1 MGEVYEAEH
10 TGTGRRLALKVLR
23 SRLQNAD
30 DRARF
35 LREGQLAAS
44 VSHPHTVYI
53 FGSEEIS
60 GMPVISMELLPGGTL
75 KDRVA
80 AQGPLPVTDA
90 VSAVL
95 DIIGGLDAAQS
106 AGILHRDIKPSNC
119 FVDSDGAVKVGDFGL
134 SISTLARDVH
144 HELESGAFQGTP
156 QFAPPEQLRGEPLDV
171 RADIYAVGATL
182 YYLLTGQPPFDARDL
197 RDLFSRVT
205 TEIPK
210 SPRLV
215 RPDIHPGLASVV
227 LRCLAKTPAQRPASY
242 AVLADALRPFSSHD
256 DEPAHPGW
264 RVLANVADSLL
275 WAAPVSLWQLWV
287 IGPRAMSE
295 TTNPAIV
302 SPWVWLLSLAY
313 FVFFEGLWGAS
324 PGKRLFGLRV
334 TAEDGAP
341 ASWPR
346 IIGRTAIFFI
356 PSLLYTLAVLIN
368 ASLPALRAGTA
379 GIVDV
384 LTADVS
390 DTLWR
395 SMASL
400 LPILLLFATARRDKG
415 WAGLH
420 DLASRTRVVAR
431 VAVGGRRDTLPTVGA
446 QAFADAN
453 GTTRQRRCGPF
464 VVVSDAGSTGAG
476 RLLVGFDPIL
486 RRHVWIHAVT
496 SDTAPTSAARRDA
509 SREGRLHW
517 LTGKRAA
524 DDSWDAFEAPNGEPF
539 LKPERSAHAWRTV
552 KLWLLD
558 LASELTASVRDGTTP
573 ALGLDRLWLRGNG
586 HLVVLDFPAPG
597 IDAAQAREQAS
608 LTPVGLLSAVA
619 ARSLS
624 LAAPGEGPTL
634 IPLRARALINAW
646 SDRTPPTLQ
655 HAHESLVRVAAI
667 PDHSVRWR
675 RAIPIAIGS
684 VPTLVMLVVTLV
696 ALPALFGFMA
706 RNVEMLRLLESVH
719 NPNARNRMT
728 DPVIRDAAER
738 YLAGRYR
745 ALLDDDSFWNSPPL
759 RGLQDRR
766 RTARE
771 ILARHPS
778 VSAEELA
785 RVSALIAP
793 ELQGGRRDRAEVE
806 SGGGFGAVGGP
817 IILALTA
824 MTLLLVLGCSAL
836 SSLIVPGGVMAR
848 ALGLAVVTS
857 DGSEINRLRSLTR
870 VLVAWLPAIV
880 WLGYLASS
888 PKIQGWVPNP
898 PSPLLGTGI
907 ALALMSTGAMWA
919 IARPARGLH
928 DWISGTWVVQR

>member
-53 FGSEEIS
+53 FGSEEIT

-75 KDRVA
+75 KDRVT
-80 AQGPLPVTDA
+80 AQGPLPPTDA

-144 HELESGAFQGTP
+144 HELESGGFQGTP

-182 YYLLTGQPPFDARDL
+182 HYLLTGQPPFEARDL
-197 RDLFSRVT
+197 RELFSRVT
-205 TEIPK
+205 TEMPK
-210 SPRLV
+210 SLRLA
-215 RPDIHPGLASVV
+215 RPDIHPELASVV

-242 AVLADALRPFSSHD
+242 AALAEALRPFSSHD
-256 DEPAHPGW
+256 DAPAHPGL
-264 RVLANVADSLL
+264 RVLASVADSLIV
-275 WAAPVSLWQLWV
+275 AAPISVWQLGV
-287 IGPRAMSE
+287 IGPRVMTE
-295 TTNPAIV
+295 TTNTAIV
-302 SPWVWLLSLAY
+302 SPWAWLLSFAY
-313 FVFFEGLWGAS
+313 YVFFEGLSGAS

-341 ASWPR
+341 APWTR
-346 IIGRTAIFFI
+346 IVGRTAIYFV
-356 PSLLYTLAVLIN
+356 PSLLYTLAVLVN

-379 GIVDV
+379 VIADV

-390 DTLWR
+390 YTLWR
-395 SMASL
+395 SMLSL
-400 LPILLLFATARRDKG
+400 PLVLLLFSVARRHNG

-431 VAVGGRRDTLPTVGA
+431 TAVSARDKLPAVSAPGVANASGA
-446 QAFADAN
+446 M
-453 GTTRQRRCGPF
+453 RQRRCGPF
-464 VVVSDAGSTGAG
+464 VVVSDAGNTGSG

-496 SDTAPTSAARRDA
+496 SDTPPTSATRRDA

-524 DDSWDAFEAPNGEPF
+524 DDSWDAFEAPSGEPF
-539 LKPERSAHAWRTV
+539 LNHRTSSRGWRTV

-558 LASELTASVRDGTTP
+558 LASELTASARDGTTP

-586 HLVVLDFPAPG
+586 HLVLLDFPAPG
-597 IDAAQAREQAS
+597 IDPRKSREQEN
-608 LTPVGLLSAVA
+608 LTAVGLLSAVA
-619 ARSLS
+619 AQSLP
-624 LAAPGEGPTL
+624 LAGGTEGPTL
-634 IPLRARALINAW
+634 VPLRARALVNAW
-646 SDRTPPTLQ
+646 SGSTPQTLDQ
-655 HAHESLVRVAAI
+655 AHEALVRVAAL
-667 PDHSVRWR
+667 PDRSVRWR

-684 VPTLVMLVVTLV
+684 IPALLMLVVTLV
-696 ALPALFGFMA
+696 ALPALFQFMGQ
-706 RNVEMLRLLESVH
+706 NTEMLRLLESVH

-728 DPVIRDAAER
+728 DPAIRDAAER

-745 ALLDDDSFWNSPPL
+745 AVLADDGFWSSPPL

-785 RVSALIAP
+785 RVSALIDP
-793 ELQGGRRDRAEVE
+793 ELRGGRRDRAEVE
-806 SGGGFGAVGGP
+806 SGAGFGAVGGP

-824 MTLLLVLGCSAL
+824 MALLLVLGCAVL
-836 SSLIVPGGVMAR
+836 SSLVVPGGVMTR
-848 ALGLAVVTS
+848 VLGLAVVTR
-857 DGSEINRLRSLTR
+857 DGTEITRLRSLMR
-870 VLVAWLPAIV
+870 VIVAWLPAIV
-880 WLGYLASS
+880 WMVYLAAS

-898 PSPLLGTGI
+898 PSPLLGT
-907 ALALMSTGAMWA
+907 AVTLAAMSIGAVWA

-928 DWISGTWVVQR
+928 DRITGTWVVQR